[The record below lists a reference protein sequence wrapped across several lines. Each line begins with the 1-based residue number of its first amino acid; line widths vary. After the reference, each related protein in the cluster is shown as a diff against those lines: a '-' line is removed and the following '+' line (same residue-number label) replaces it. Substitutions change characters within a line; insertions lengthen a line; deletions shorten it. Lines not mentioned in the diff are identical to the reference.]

1 MLTGKAAF
9 QGEDVTEIL
18 AAVVKSGVNLDL
30 LQANIHP
37 RVREV
42 IIRCLQKEQKKR
54 YKDIGDAK
62 YEIEQVLA
70 DPGGVFVRPVP
81 AAKPKRKVQL
91 GLPWFVAAAILCVI
105 VGGVAVWKFKPAT
118 NAKTVTRFPLNVL
131 EGDEITTNDGGV
143 AISPD
148 GTRFV
153 YAAVRNGLRQ
163 LYLRKRNQIEPALI
177 ANTENG
183 THPFFSPDGE
193 SVGFFTGRELKRVS
207 LSGGPAQTLLATTYR
222 YGASWGPDN
231 TIVFASTDAPGLMR
245 VSDSGGE
252 SHPLTSPESG
262 EVHRWPEF
270 LPDGKAVLFTIAQE
284 GGLAILNGKIAVL
297 SLETG
302 ECHPLVDGADA
313 HYASSGHLIF
323 GREASLWAVPF
334 GPPTANGL
342 PSVRIGMEFLTST
355 GARPMVRGM
364 SS

>member
-1 MLTGKAAF
+1 M
-9 QGEDVTEIL
+9 
-18 AAVVKSGVNLDL
+18 
-30 LQANIHP
+30 
-37 RVREV
+37 
-42 IIRCLQKEQKKR
+42 
-54 YKDIGDAK
+54 
-62 YEIEQVLA
+62 
-70 DPGGVFVRPVP
+70 
-81 AAKPKRKVQL
+81 
-91 GLPWFVAAAILCVI
+91 
-105 VGGVAVWKFKPAT
+105 
-118 NAKTVTRFPLNVL
+118 
-131 EGDEITTNDGGV
+131 
-143 AISPD
+143 
-148 GTRFV
+148 
-153 YAAVRNGLRQ
+153 
-163 LYLRKRNQIEPALI
+163 RKRNQIEPALI

-334 GPPTANGL
+334 DVRRLEITGDPKPVAENVQVNSGGWAHYDLANDGSLIYLSGTSSIATLNLVWADREGKEKVIAAPPDNYNN
-342 PSVRIGMEFLTST
+342 PMISPDGMQVALDITSNEGNADIWVWDLLRESKTRLTFDEGT
-355 GARPMVRGM
+355 DTIPI
-364 SS
+364 